1 MHHYAVKE
9 QAVVRAAL
17 GAARQA
23 ARQATKEAAALEH
36 DRKDADDVLKTVQKG
51 ASVSEL
57 VEDRVL
63 GLGLDNIIKLILRG
77 M

>member
-1 MHHYAVKE
+1 MHAVKE

-23 ARQATKEAAALEH
+23 AGQAAKEAAALEH
-36 DRKDADDVLKTVQKG
+36 DRKDADDVLKTMQKG
-51 ASVSEL
+51 ASVGEL